1 MTIWCA
7 VIIVIGLIL
16 MGALIGFGIAVG
28 GVVNNNTWAVAL
40 MKDEEW
46 NMYVERTTG
55 MAMKYVSDSFGSM
68 FKD

>member
-7 VIIVIGLIL
+7 IIIAVGLIL

-46 NMYVERTTG
+46 DKYVERTTG
-55 MAMKYVSDSFGSM
+55 MAMKYVSETVGSM
-68 FKD
+68 FED